1 MGVQGRRTSPA
12 MIQRIIDLRA
22 RGVSWRAT
30 ARECDVS
37 TQVVHRYAPRAVVEA
52 RRAEMREEAA
62 RRGAAF
68 LLVMQDRR
76 RRERL
81 AGEMKATAADD
92 PAVEVVEP
100 IEPPP
105 SPSLPASPVRRTP
118 HPWMRSMRR

>member
-30 ARECDVS
+30 ARACDVS

-68 LLVMQDRR
+68 LLVLSGRRDRR
-76 RRERL
+76 ERERDRL
-81 AGEMKATAADD
+81 AGEGM
-92 PAVEVVEP
+92 EP
-100 IEPPP
+100 NASP
-105 SPSLPASPVRRTP
+105 SPPTTPAPPASQAKPTAESTA
-118 HPWMRSMRR
+118 HPWRKFAK